1 MIDPKLIAWG
11 SSGSTI
17 RGIAE
22 YGARRAAVVGP
33 ENVYNFSIGSP
44 SVDPPACVQET
55 IDRLKRTVPA
65 TALHTYAPAPGMP
78 EVREKVAA
86 YLKEQFG
93 VAYRAKDLYMTCGTS
108 TALAV
113 LCRVLL
119 SEGDEA
125 VVPAPFFMEYR
136 VYVEAVGGKLVV
148 VPPQEKTMQMD
159 LAAMERA
166 VTEKTQMLLLNSPN
180 NPSGGILTRD
190 ILRQL
195 CAMLERKQKQYGHPI
210 YVVADEPYRELC
222 YNAEV
227 PFIPAMY
234 QNTIYCYS
242 LSKSVSL
249 PGDRIGFLAL
259 HPDLDQYDDI
269 FAAVYGAVRIY
280 GYICLSPLLQLMM
293 AECLG
298 QTADLSVYEENRD
311 LIYNSLRE
319 MGYDCV
325 HPDGAFYLFLKTP
338 GGDANAFC
346 KRAME
351 QYDLLLVPGDEF
363 GCTGYA
369 RLAYCVSKDMILRS
383 LPAFRALAKEY
394 GLKG

>member
-17 RGIAE
+17 RSIAE
-22 YGARRAAVVGP
+22 YGAKRAAVVGA

-44 SVDPPACVQET
+44 SVDPPACVQES
-55 IDRLKRTVPA
+55 IDRLNATVPA
-65 TALHTYAPAPGMP
+65 TQLHTYAPAPGLQP
-78 EVREKVAA
+78 VRQHVAD
-86 YLKEQFG
+86 YLKAQFG
-93 VAYRAKDLYMTCGTS
+93 VPYRDKDIYMTCGTS

-113 LCRVLL
+113 LCRVFL

-148 VPPQEKTMQMD
+148 VPPQEKTLQLDMT
-159 LAAMERA
+159 AMEA
-166 VTEKTQMLLLNSPN
+166 AITEKTRLVLLNSPN
-180 NPSGGILTRD
+180 NPSGGILTRSV
-190 ILRQL
+190 LTAL
-195 CAMLERKQKQYGHPI
+195 AAMLERKQKQYGHPI
-210 YVVADEPYRELC
+210 YIVADEPYRELC

-227 PFIPAMY
+227 PFIPSLY
-234 QNTIYCYS
+234 KNTVYCYS

-249 PGDRIGFLAL
+249 PGDRVGFLAL
-259 HPDLDQYDDI
+259 HPAMDDYDNV

-280 GYICLSPLLQLMM
+280 GYICLSPLLQLMLKD
-293 AECLG
+293 CLG
-298 QTADLSVYEENRD
+298 ETADLSAYEENRD
-311 LIYNSLRE
+311 LIYGSLTKL
-319 MGYDCV
+319 GYECV

-363 GCTGYA
+363 GCEGYA
-369 RLAYCVSKDMILRS
+369 RLAYCVPKDMILRS
-383 LPAFRALAKEY
+383 LPAFEKLAKEY
-394 GLKG
+394 GL